1 MFVMGT
7 FTVNKTQ
14 QTNLS
19 QSTTGI
25 LDKSRSWK
33 INIEINKFY
42 NYYQIPVQVSS
53 AIKVYLYTVQQ
64 RVS

>member
-53 AIKVYLYTVQQ
+53 AIKVYLYTVQLD
-64 RVS
+64 